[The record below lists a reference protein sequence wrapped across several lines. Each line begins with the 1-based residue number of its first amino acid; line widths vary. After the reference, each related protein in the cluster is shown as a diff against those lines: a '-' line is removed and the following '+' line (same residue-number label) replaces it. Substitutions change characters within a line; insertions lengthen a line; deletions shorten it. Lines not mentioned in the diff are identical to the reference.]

1 MSSICITHSDLKLEK
16 TPKDFRAFDL
26 LATAVVLL
34 DRRMRIVFANQD
46 AELLLGHSNKQLEG
60 QRLIDLMRD
69 AQPLEHLMQEAS
81 TRQFDIKRQHV
92 VWNMPSRAAIEL
104 DTTVTVHDEEGVF
117 ACIELR
123 EIDQQR
129 RLDRE
134 ERQADLTQANKELM
148 RNLAHEIKNPLGGVR
163 GAAQLLDRELPSDD
177 LREYTQ
183 VIIKEADRLQGL
195 VDQML
200 APHRKARALEPVNIH
215 EVCER
220 VRSLM
225 LAEFPQNLHIQR
237 DYDTSLPPV
246 EGDREQLIQVVLNV
260 VRNAAQALNGAGTIQ
275 LKTRVA
281 RQVTIAKRRHKLAL
295 DLHVIDNGPGIP
307 EEIRER
313 VFYPLVSGH
322 PQGHGLGLTLAQSYV
337 HQHGGVIDVESRPG
351 CTDFLIRMPI
361 ELKWSQ

>member
-1 MSSICITHSDLKLEK
+1 VSTR
-16 TPKDFRAFDL
+16 DFRNFDL
-26 LATAVVLL
+26 LTTSVVLL
-34 DRRMRIVFANQD
+34 DQSLRVVFCNQS
-46 AELLLGHSNKQLEG
+46 AEVLFGVSSRQLEG
-60 QRLIDLMRD
+60 SRLSESIGSVDEVEQMLHE
-69 AQPLEHLMQEAS
+69 AIEH
-81 TRQFDIKRQHV
+81 QFDAKRQHLTWQLPTRGV
-92 VWNMPSRAAIEL
+92 TQL
-104 DTTVTVHDEEGVF
+104 DTTVTAQRETDERLI
-117 ACIELR
+117 CIELR

-163 GAAQLLDRELPSDD
+163 GAAQLLDAELPSDD

-200 APHRKARALEPVNIH
+200 APHRKARVMEPVNIH

-225 LAEFPQNLHIQR
+225 LAEFPSGLSIAR
-237 DYDTSLPPV
+237 DYDTSLPPIH
-246 EGDREQLIQVVLNV
+246 GDREQLIQVVLNV
-260 VRNAAQALNGAGTIQ
+260 ARNAAQALGGQGAIILQ
-275 LKTRVA
+275 SRVA
-281 RQVTIAKRRHKLAL
+281 RQVTIAKTRHKLAL
-295 DLHVIDNGPGIP
+295 DLHVIDDGPGIP

-322 PQGHGLGLTLAQSYV
+322 PQGHGLGLTLAQSFV
-337 HQHGGVIDVESRPG
+337 HQHGGS
-351 CTDFLIRMPI
+351 LM
-361 ELKWSQ
+361 

>member
-1 MSSICITHSDLKLEK
+1 LSSICITHSDLKLEK

-34 DRRMRIVFANQD
+34 DQRMRIVFANQD

-134 ERQADLTQANKELM
+134 ERQADLCEACVVQHNFWIG
-148 RNLAHEIKNPLGGVR
+148 NCLAMIF
-163 GAAQLLDRELPSDD
+163 
-177 LREYTQ
+177 
-183 VIIKEADRLQGL
+183 
-195 VDQML
+195 
-200 APHRKARALEPVNIH
+200 VN
-215 EVCER
+215 
-220 VRSLM
+220 
-225 LAEFPQNLHIQR
+225 
-237 DYDTSLPPV
+237 
-246 EGDREQLIQVVLNV
+246 
-260 VRNAAQALNGAGTIQ
+260 
-275 LKTRVA
+275 TR
-281 RQVTIAKRRHKLAL
+281 R
-295 DLHVIDNGPGIP
+295 
-307 EEIRER
+307 
-313 VFYPLVSGH
+313 
-322 PQGHGLGLTLAQSYV
+322 
-337 HQHGGVIDVESRPG
+337 
-351 CTDFLIRMPI
+351 
-361 ELKWSQ
+361 

>member
-1 MSSICITHSDLKLEK
+1 
-16 TPKDFRAFDL
+16 
-26 LATAVVLL
+26 
-34 DRRMRIVFANQD
+34 
-46 AELLLGHSNKQLEG
+46 
-60 QRLIDLMRD
+60 
-69 AQPLEHLMQEAS
+69 
-81 TRQFDIKRQHV
+81 
-92 VWNMPSRAAIEL
+92 
-104 DTTVTVHDEEGVF
+104 
-117 ACIELR
+117 
-123 EIDQQR
+123 
-129 RLDRE
+129 
-134 ERQADLTQANKELM
+134 
-148 RNLAHEIKNPLGGVR
+148 
-163 GAAQLLDRELPSDD
+163 LPSDD